1 MLNPG
6 RRIRPAVQ
14 IGVSRVAALL
24 SCVICID
31 APTSPLPS
39 FYAYAAVAV
48 AIVGGAPMFL
58 I

>member
-14 IGVSRVAALL
+14 IGVSPSPHF
-24 SCVICID
+24 SCVIGIE

-39 FYAYAAVAV
+39 LYAYAAVAV
-48 AIVGGAPMFL
+48 VIVGGAPMFL
-58 I
+58 V